1 MTAVSH
7 APATISLDRR
17 VSPVTTVRNI
27 LTLAWRALVQIR
39 HNPMELL
46 DLSIQPIMFVLLFS
60 YVFGPPMAGSVEA
73 YLPVVIP
80 GIIAQNALFA
90 TMSTGFGLNVDITKG
105 VFDRF
110 RSLPISR
117 IAPLAGR
124 ILADTVKQA
133 WSMSV
138 LLAVGMLIGFRVQTG
153 ALALLAAFL
162 LLLAFALLVSW
173 ASVFI
178 GLSVQEPEKVQIFG
192 FTTIFPLSFLS
203 NAFIPGSQG
212 MPEWLQFVFRN
223 NPVTQLVTAT
233 RGLLVGGHPVLEPA
247 LITLAWGV
255 GIAAVF
261 IPLSIRQFRRRA

>member
-1 MTAVSH
+1 
-7 APATISLDRR
+7 
-17 VSPVTTVRNI
+17 
-27 LTLAWRALVQIR
+27 
-39 HNPMELL
+39 
-46 DLSIQPIMFVLLFS
+46 
-60 YVFGPPMAGSVEA
+60 
-73 YLPVVIP
+73 
-80 GIIAQNALFA
+80 
-90 TMSTGFGLNVDITKG
+90 TGFGLNVDITKG

-133 WSMSV
+133 WSMAV
-138 LLAVGMLIGFRVQTG
+138 LLGVGMLIGFRVQTG
-153 ALALLAAFL
+153 ALALLTAFL

-192 FTTIFPLSFLS
+192 FTIIFPLSFLS
-203 NAFIPGSQG
+203 NAFIPTLTGI
-212 MPEWLQFVFRN
+212 PEWLQFVMRN

-233 RGLLVGGHPVLEPA
+233 RGLLVGGQPVLEPA

>member
-1 MTAVSH
+1 MTAVTH
-7 APATISLDRR
+7 APPALPLSKR
-17 VSPVTTVRNI
+17 VSPVTTVRNV
-27 LTLAWRALVQIR
+27 LTLAWRGLVQIR
-39 HNPMELL
+39 HNPMELI
-46 DLSIQPIMFVLLFS
+46 DLSIQPIMFVLLFA
-60 YVFGPPMAGSVEA
+60 YVFGPSIGGSVSA

-90 TMSTGFGLNVDITKG
+90 TMSTGIGLNFDITKG

-117 IAPLAGR
+117 TAPLAGR

-133 WSMSV
+133 WSLFV
-138 LLAVGMLIGFRVQTG
+138 LLGVGMLIGFRVQTD

-173 ASVFI
+173 SAVFI

-192 FTTIFPLSFLS
+192 FVIIFPMSFLS
-203 NAFIPGSQG
+203 NAFIPGTRG
-212 MPEWLQFVFRN
+212 MPDWLAFVIRN

-233 RGLLVGGHPVLEPA
+233 RGLLIGGQPVLHPSIIA
-247 LITLAWGV
+247 LLWAA